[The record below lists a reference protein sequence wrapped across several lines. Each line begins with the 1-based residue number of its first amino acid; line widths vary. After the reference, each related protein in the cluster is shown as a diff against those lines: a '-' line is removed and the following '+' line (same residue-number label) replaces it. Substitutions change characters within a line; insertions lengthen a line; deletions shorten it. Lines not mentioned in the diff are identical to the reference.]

1 MDREELLREVELES
15 ELSRRVRLDL
25 LSTID
30 PNARQRVFLNAES
43 KETMLTG
50 ANQAGKSTALCMKF
64 TFHVT
69 GLYPEWYTG
78 YRFKGPIQ
86 AALGGETAQ
95 STRDLLVNR
104 LLGIPEERGGGYL
117 PAETFS
123 PEEDITRLSGGVA
136 NQIDYFKVKHYD
148 ARGKEDGYSKVYVFA
163 YSTGW
168 RRLQGY
174 SLDLVAIDEEPDM
187 MVYDE
192 LSARTNA
199 TGGFVD
205 IAMTPLR
212 GETELYM
219 LFEKSPKDGI
229 KRLINYDISQADHMG
244 VEHRETLLKKYEN
257 NPLAD
262 ARLHGKPVRSQG
274 LIYNIPQGQIVT
286 PDFRVS
292 EKFHQII
299 GIDLAHTVGKYA
311 AVRIAKDLA
320 SGICYVVEDFK
331 AENIQLGDFA
341 SKLRVMGGNE
351 IPVAWPHDG
360 MRHTNSGTIV
370 GELRGHGIN
379 VLNEAS
385 YVVDPMT
392 GNKTRAVMTVIEET
406 MSMLQTGMLV
416 FMANGC
422 KDTLE
427 EMRRYRHHKGKVANN
442 QEDHCID
449 ALHKAVMML
458 RFCKPTGVTRRS
470 TRVRIKDEDFFGGW

>member
-1 MDREELLREVELES
+1 MDREDLLKAVQAQG
-15 ELSRRVRLDL
+15 ELSRRQSLDML
-25 LSTID
+25 ATID
-30 PNARQRVFLNAES
+30 PNDRQRVFLNATS

-64 TFHVT
+64 TYHVT
-69 GLYPEWYTG
+69 GIYPDWYTG
-78 YRFKGPIQ
+78 HRFEGPIQ
-86 AALGGETAQ
+86 GALGGETAQ

-104 LLGIPEERGGGYL
+104 LLGPPEERGGGYL
-117 PAETFS
+117 PADSFD

-136 NQIDYFKVKHYD
+136 NQIDYFRVKHYD
-148 ARGKEDGYSKVYVFA
+148 SSGVFDGYSKVYVFA

-199 TGGFVD
+199 TGGYVD

-219 LFEKSPKDGI
+219 LFEKSPKNGI
-229 KRLINYDISQADHMG
+229 KRLINYDISEADHMG
-244 VEHRETLLKKYEN
+244 KDHRDTLMQKYEN
-257 NPLAD
+257 NPLAE
-262 ARLHGKPVRSQG
+262 ARLHGRPVRSQG
-274 LIYNIPQGQIVT
+274 LIYSIPQGEIIT
-286 PDFRVS
+286 PDFIVS

-311 AVRIAKDLA
+311 AVRIAKDPM
-320 SGICYVVEDFK
+320 SGICYVVDDFK
-331 AENIQLGDFA
+331 DENIMLGDFA
-341 SKLRVMGGNE
+341 ARLRVMGGHE

-360 MRHTNSGTIV
+360 MRQTNSGTIV
-370 GELRGHGIN
+370 SELRGHGIN

-392 GNKTRAVMTVIEET
+392 GKKSRAVMNIIEET
-406 MSMLQTGMLV
+406 MGMLQTGMLV

-422 KDTLE
+422 KSTLE
-427 EMRRYRHHKGKVANN
+427 EMRRYRHHRGKVAPN

-458 RFCKPTGVTRRS
+458 RFCKPTGSHMVRG
-470 TRVRIKDEDFFGGW
+470 TRVRIVDEDFFGG